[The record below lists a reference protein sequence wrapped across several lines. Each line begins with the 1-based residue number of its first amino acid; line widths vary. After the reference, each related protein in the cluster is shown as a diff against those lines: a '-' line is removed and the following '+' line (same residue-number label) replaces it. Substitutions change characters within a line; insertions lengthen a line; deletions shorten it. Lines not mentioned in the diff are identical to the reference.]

1 MTAPRRTPR
10 LPSWRPNMSQRQPPR
25 PPNRSAPQRQPARG
39 GQRRRPA
46 RPSRRVFFVRRLA
59 VLAAVVVVIA
69 VVVSSLGSDDDK
81 RGLAGGDAGSGAA
94 PDGSGAVTT
103 TSVLVPDTSAAAVI
117 RTPTTADPARVLLVG
132 DSDAGGLSP
141 FLERALKVDG
151 LATVTTDY
159 KVSSGFVRPDFFD
172 WPTHLQTTL
181 PASNA
186 EIVVAVFGANDGQSF
201 LDMASK
207 PVDSPEWRA
216 EYGKRISAAMD
227 LLSSGGRTVIW
238 VGVQNGRDP
247 SLTAALSVQNEVV
260 KEQIAQHPGVI
271 FVDAWRYFSGI
282 NGAFTTLVLDPRNG
296 DYVET
301 RKDSDGF
308 HLNTVGEE
316 ILAAYVGDDINGVL
330 QQRGAV
336 TSPDATVFDVSTG
349 GKYTIV
355 AGDSLGKI
363 AGLVDT
369 TVGAI
374 VTANGWPDETQ
385 LIYPGMQIQMPGK
398 ETLS

>member
-1 MTAPRRTPR
+1 
-10 LPSWRPNMSQRQPPR
+10 
-25 PPNRSAPQRQPARG
+25 
-39 GQRRRPA
+39 
-46 RPSRRVFFVRRLA
+46 VFLVRRII
-59 VLAAVVVVIA
+59 VCAAVVALIVA
-69 VVVSSLGSDDDK
+69 VATSFGSDKNDGHAAGVDT
-81 RGLAGGDAGSGAA
+81 GSGTPSDVVTVATTSAGGE
-94 PDGSGAVTT
+94 PV
-103 TSVLVPDTSAAAVI
+103 TSAAPVI
-117 RTPTTADPARVLLVG
+117 RTPTTTDPARVLLVG

-141 FLERALKVDG
+141 FLERALKADG
-151 LATVTTDY
+151 LTSVTTDY

-172 WPTHLQTTL
+172 WPARLAATL
-181 PASNA
+181 PTANA
-186 EIVVAVFGANDGQSF
+186 EIVVAVFGANDGQPF
-201 LDMASK
+201 LDMPGN
-207 PVDSPEWRA
+207 PVDSSEWRA

-227 LLSSGGRTVIW
+227 LLSAGGRTVIW
-238 VGVQNGRDP
+238 VGVPNGRDP
-247 SLTAALSVQNEVV
+247 SLTAALAVQNDVV
-260 KEQIAQHPGVI
+260 REQVAQHPGVI
-271 FVDAWRYFSGI
+271 FVDTWRYFSGI
-282 NGAFTTLVLDPRNG
+282 RGAFSPLVLDPRNG

-316 ILAAYVGDDINGVL
+316 ILAAYVGDDINAVL

-355 AGDSLGKI
+355 SGDSLGKI

-374 VTANGWPDETQ
+374 VAVNGWADETQ
-385 LIYPGMQIQMPGK
+385 LIYAGMEIKMPAK

>member
-1 MTAPRRTPR
+1 
-10 LPSWRPNMSQRQPPR
+10 
-25 PPNRSAPQRQPARG
+25 
-39 GQRRRPA
+39 
-46 RPSRRVFFVRRLA
+46 VFFVRRVIVCAAVVGVVA
-59 VLAAVVVVIA
+59 VLATSV
-69 VVVSSLGSDDDK
+69 GSDKDDD
-81 RGLAGGDAGSGAA
+81 RAASLEAGNGGDADGVTAA
-94 PDGSGAVTT
+94 T
-103 TSVLVPDTSAAAVI
+103 TSVEVAPVTPVAPVI

-141 FLERALKVDG
+141 FLERVLKVDG
-151 LATVTTDY
+151 LASVATDY

-172 WPTHLQTTL
+172 WPAHLQATL

-216 EYGKRISAAMD
+216 EYGKRIAAAMD
-227 LLSSGGRTVIW
+227 LLSAGGRTLIW

-247 SLTAALSVQNEVV
+247 SLTAALAVQNDVV
-260 KEQIAQHPGVI
+260 REQIAQHPGVI

-282 NGAFTTLVLDPRNG
+282 RGAFTTLVLDPRNG

-316 ILAAYVGDDINGVL
+316 ILAAYVGDDINAVL
-330 QQRGAV
+330 QQRGAT
-336 TSPDATVFDVSTG
+336 TSLDATVFDVSTG

-374 VTANGWPDETQ
+374 VAANGWADETQ
-385 LIYPGMQIQMPGK
+385 LIYPGMEIKIPAK

>member
-1 MTAPRRTPR
+1 MG
-10 LPSWRPNMSQRQPPR
+10 L
-25 PPNRSAPQRQPARG
+25 
-39 GQRRRPA
+39 
-46 RPSRRVFFVRRLA
+46 V
-59 VLAAVVVVIA
+59 AAVA
-69 VVVSSLGSDDDK
+69 KSFGSDND
-81 RGLAGGDAGSGAA
+81 GSAAGIAAGSGGAA
-94 PDGSGAVTT
+94 DDV
-103 TSVLVPDTSAAAVI
+103 AAATTPTVIAPVTSTAPVI

-132 DSDAGGLSP
+132 DSDAGGWSP
-141 FLERALKVDG
+141 FLERVLKADG
-151 LATVTTDY
+151 LASVTTDY

-172 WPTHLQTTL
+172 WPARLQATL
-181 PASNA
+181 PAANA

-201 LDMASK
+201 LDMPSK

-227 LLSSGGRTVIW
+227 LLSSGGRTLIW
-238 VGVQNGRDP
+238 VGVPNGRDP
-247 SLTAALSVQNEVV
+247 SLTAALAVQNDVV
-260 KEQIAQHPGVI
+260 REQIAQHPGVI
-271 FVDAWRYFSGI
+271 FVDTWRYFSGI
-282 NGAFTTLVLDPRNG
+282 NGAFTSLVLDPRDG
-296 DYVET
+296 YYVET

-316 ILAAYVGDDINGVL
+316 ILAAYVGDGINAVL

-336 TSPDATVFDVSTG
+336 TSPEATVFDVSTG

-355 AGDSLGKI
+355 SGDSLGKI

-374 VTANGWPDETQ
+374 VAANGWADDTQ
-385 LIYPGMQIQMPGK
+385 LIYAGMEIKMPAK

>member
-1 MTAPRRTPR
+1 
-10 LPSWRPNMSQRQPPR
+10 
-25 PPNRSAPQRQPARG
+25 
-39 GQRRRPA
+39 
-46 RPSRRVFFVRRLA
+46 VFLVRRLI
-59 VLAAVVVVIA
+59 VLAAVVGLVVA
-69 VVVSSLGSDDDK
+69 AAKSFGSD
-81 RGLAGGDAGSGAA
+81 GGGGDSAGVDNGSGGATGDA
-94 PDGSGAVTT
+94 PTT
-103 TSVLVPDTSAAAVI
+103 TAATAATAPVTSAAPVT

-141 FLERALKVDG
+141 FLERALKADG
-151 LATVTTDY
+151 LASVTTDY

-172 WPTHLQTTL
+172 WPARLAATL
-181 PASNA
+181 PTSNA
-186 EIVVAVFGANDGQSF
+186 EIVVAVFGANDGQPF
-201 LDMASK
+201 LDMPGNA
-207 PVDSPEWRA
+207 VDSAEWRA

-227 LLSSGGRTVIW
+227 LLSAGGRTVIW
-238 VGVQNGRDP
+238 VGVPNGRDP
-247 SLTAALSVQNEVV
+247 SLTAALAVQNEVV
-260 KEQIAQHPGVI
+260 KDQIAKHPGVI

-282 NGAFTTLVLDPRNG
+282 RGAFAPLVLDPRDG

-316 ILAAYVGDDINGVL
+316 ILAAYVGDDINAVL

-355 AGDSLGKI
+355 ANDSLGKI

-374 VTANGWPDETQ
+374 VAANGWADETQ
-385 LIYPGMQIQMPGK
+385 LIYPGMEIKIPAK

>member
-1 MTAPRRTPR
+1 M
-10 LPSWRPNMSQRQPPR
+10 
-25 PPNRSAPQRQPARG
+25 
-39 GQRRRPA
+39 
-46 RPSRRVFFVRRLA
+46 FFVRRVIVFALL
-59 VLAAVVVVIA
+59 VGLVAVVA
-69 VVVSSLGSDDDK
+69 RSLGSDTDD
-81 RGLAGGDAGSGAA
+81 GSSAGVDDGSSGAA
-94 PDGSGAVTT
+94 DGVDGVTDATAT
-103 TSVLVPDTSAAAVI
+103 TVLAPVTSAAPVL

-141 FLERALKVDG
+141 FLDRVLKVDG
-151 LATVTTDY
+151 LASVTTDY

-172 WPTHLQTTL
+172 WPAHLQATL
-181 PASNA
+181 PTANA

-247 SLTAALSVQNEVV
+247 SLTAALAVQNEVV
-260 KEQIAQHPGVI
+260 REQIAQHPGVI

-282 NGAFTTLVLDPRNG
+282 RGAFTTLVLDPRNG

-316 ILAAYVGDDINGVL
+316 ILAAYVGDEINAVL
-330 QQRGAV
+330 TQRGAV

-355 AGDSLGKI
+355 SGDSLGKI

-369 TVGAI
+369 TVAAI
-374 VTANGWPDETQ
+374 VAANGWADETQ
-385 LIYPGMQIQMPGK
+385 LIYAGMEIKMPAK

>member
-1 MTAPRRTPR
+1 
-10 LPSWRPNMSQRQPPR
+10 
-25 PPNRSAPQRQPARG
+25 
-39 GQRRRPA
+39 
-46 RPSRRVFFVRRLA
+46 VFFVRR
-59 VLAAVVVVIA
+59 VIVFAAVVGLVAA
-69 VVVSSLGSDDDK
+69 VATWVGSDDND
-81 RGLAGGDAGSGAA
+81 GSAGVDTGSGGA
-94 PDGSGAVTT
+94 PESAPTT
-103 TSVLVPDTSAAAVI
+103 APTLAPVTSAAPVI
-117 RTPTTADPARVLLVG
+117 RTPTAADPARVLLVG

-141 FLERALKVDG
+141 FLDRVLKVDG
-151 LATVTTDY
+151 LASVSTDY

-172 WPTHLQTTL
+172 WPTHLAATL
-181 PASNA
+181 PAANA
-186 EIVVAVFGANDGQSF
+186 EIVVALFGANDGQPF
-201 LDMASK
+201 LDMPSK

-227 LLSSGGRTVIW
+227 LLGSGGRTLIW

-247 SLTAALSVQNEVV
+247 SLTAALAVQNEVV
-260 KEQIAQHPGVI
+260 REQVAQHPGVI

-296 DYVET
+296 EYVET

-316 ILAAYVGDDINGVL
+316 ILAAYVGDEINAVL

-374 VTANGWPDETQ
+374 VAVNGWADETQ
-385 LIYPGMQIQMPGK
+385 LIYPGMEIKIPAK